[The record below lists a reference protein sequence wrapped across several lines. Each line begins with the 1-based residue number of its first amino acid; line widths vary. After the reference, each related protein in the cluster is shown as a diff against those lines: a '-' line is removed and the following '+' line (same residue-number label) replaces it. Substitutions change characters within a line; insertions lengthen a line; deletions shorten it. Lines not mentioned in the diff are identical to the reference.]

1 MKYLKIIKNIYAF
14 IKFENYFKSG
24 LKIYKNIFV
33 MFNNKMM
40 IVRINLRKTLYF

>member
-1 MKYLKIIKNIYAF
+1 MKILKIIKNIYAF

-24 LKIYKNIFV
+24 FKILKNIFR

-40 IVRINLRKTLYF
+40 IKQINLKKILYF